1 MSKHIMIVEDNDE
14 IREMLEFL
22 LNSEK
27 YTVRSFADAASFRDQ
42 ISKVRPD
49 ALIFDVM
56 LPDGNGLDLCKELR
70 ADPATVHLPVIIMS
84 ASGDLSDLSKECQAD
99 DFISKPFDI
108 YDFVCRV
115 KKQMVG

>member
-1 MSKHIMIVEDNDE
+1 MPKQIMIVEDNDE

-22 LNSEK
+22 LQSEK
-27 YTVRSFADAASFRDQ
+27 YVVRSFADASAFRAQ
-42 ISKVRPD
+42 IGNVRPD
-49 ALIFDVM
+49 ALIFDVT

-70 ADPATVHLPVIIMS
+70 SDPATVHLPVIIMS
-84 ASGDLSDLSKECQAD
+84 ASGDLSALSRECQAD

-108 YDFVCRV
+108 YDFICRV

>member
-1 MSKHIMIVEDNDE
+1 MPKQIMIVEDNDE

-22 LNSEK
+22 LQSEK
-27 YTVRSFADAASFRDQ
+27 YTVCSFADAAGFRAQ

-49 ALIFDVM
+49 ALIFDVS

-70 ADPATVHLPVIIMS
+70 SDPATVHLPVIIMS
-84 ASGDLSDLSKECQAD
+84 ASGDLSAMSRACQAD
-99 DFISKPFDI
+99 DFIKKPFDI
-108 YDFVCRV
+108 YDFICRV